1 MIGDNIRALR
11 RERGMSQEQLAVG
24 LHVVRQ
30 TISKWE
36 KGLSVPDADMLV
48 QLAALLQVPVS
59 QLLGSPAPTAPSA
72 PTAELSEQLAQLN
85 QQLAQQVRAYRT
97 LRQIENKRHL
107 ILCLTFLALLLAMAL
122 RRCPVAA
129 AVAVG
134 LCILAALA
142 VLYRNLALLTSPT
155 DGNCRLGAIRV
166 TTLFHVVL
174 LLLCTAV
181 AVLLGTGMLKLTQN
195 SEKWLAAAILSV
207 VILFSGAV
215 SPKLPFNRH
224 TGLRLP
230 WTVRD
235 RDTWDLAHRLLGIIS
250 PAAVVLYIAGLV
262 AVPCF
267 EVVTLAV
274 MCLWLGVPSLLSLVY
289 YTRKMRGRL

>member
-48 QLAALLQVPVS
+48 QLAAL
-59 QLLGSPAPTAPSA
+59 
-72 PTAELSEQLAQLN
+72 
-85 QQLAQQVRAYRT
+85 
-97 LRQIENKRHL
+97 
-107 ILCLTFLALLLAMAL
+107 
-122 RRCPVAA
+122 
-129 AVAVG
+129 
-134 LCILAALA
+134 A

-181 AVLLGTGMLKLTQN
+181 AVLLGTGVLKLTPN

-262 AVPCF
+262 AAPCF